1 MKIDAIVKSKRSNR
15 PKKRKKDAEED
26 VLDRFADEEVSQLRE
41 EMLRAAQEDDEANRE
56 KQPATAKLK
65 LLARVKEVLQ
75 KWVSS
80 YPAFRILT
88 GQMLN
93 GFFCRGSLMQS
104 IMDNNLLE
112 GVRRWLEPLPDKSL
126 PALNI
131 QMVFFE
137 QLQKMYIDTNSLK
150 ESGLGRVVLFYTKC
164 RRVTQSIQRIANEL
178 VSQWSRPI
186 IKRSASYRDRQ
197 VPTINFDVEPSAG
210 RGEKLNTIL
219 ARARKEEEGRV
230 RKNAVMIP
238 TTIRKVYTV
247 APKENAGLSKA
258 SASSN
263 TDFERRRRTAERMR
277 AMMRKG
283 QSKT

>member
-1 MKIDAIVKSKRSNR
+1 
-15 PKKRKKDAEED
+15 
-26 VLDRFADEEVSQLRE
+26 
-41 EMLRAAQEDDEANRE
+41 
-56 KQPATAKLK
+56 
-65 LLARVKEVLQ
+65 
-75 KWVSS
+75 
-80 YPAFRILT
+80 
-88 GQMLN
+88 
-93 GFFCRGSLMQS
+93 MQS